1 MAHVIAISSTAPLS
15 VSVSTTRKQLFAV
28 FLGSAVLISVVIITI
43 ILCFVDRLH
52 KKLSKKNSSS
62 KCNGHA
68 YNLGNGKRIASSS
81 PSKTQFGY
89 DDDSPTHHYTNLKTL
104 QPVMIVASSASQS
117 SSSSNDSTTRINTA
131 QNRLINPTYSYTAIG
146 TSDELM
152 PMDLDEG
159 DDEDDVNSGIQLM
172 MTTV

>member
-1 MAHVIAISSTAPLS
+1 MAHVIAISSTASLS

-28 FLGSAVLISVVIITI
+28 FLGSAVLISVVIITM

-52 KKLSKKNSSS
+52 RKLSTKNSSS

-81 PSKTQFGY
+81 PLKTRFGY

-104 QPVMIVASSASQS
+104 QPVMIVASSS
-117 SSSSNDSTTRINTA
+117 SSSSVDSTTRINTA
-131 QNRLINPTYSYTAIG
+131 QNRLIKTTYSYTPIG

-152 PMDLDEG
+152 PIELDEEGG
-159 DDEDDVNSGIQLM
+159 DDEDVNSGIELM